1 LAVESRERLSSSSLI
16 ITISNLGLAID
27 WGYFSFICGGAIA
40 DRERCFF
47 VFIMFYQAPEI
58 QGSIRNL
65 RQYYRGSMRQDVWAY
80 EIYIDDVLVKSEDC
94 HWWSNTREEVITEV
108 KEIGDSEALLQA
120 VRIKEQELIKRE
132 LATVGNRIYVKW
144 CTDITRAGKAQGITG
159 YYGIFE
165 KRHLYCCATYQSLDA
180 VLSVNLAIA
189 HNLPVIQFN
198 PRTLE
203 IVVIEPKQ
211 LSLF

>member
-1 LAVESRERLSSSSLI
+1 MAVESRERLSSSSLI
-16 ITISNLGLAID
+16 TKINNSSLAID
-27 WGYFSFICGGAIA
+27 WSYFSFICGGAIA
-40 DRERCFF
+40 ERERCFL

-94 HWWSNTREEVITEV
+94 HWWSNTREEVIIAV
-108 KEIGDSEALLQA
+108 KEIGD
-120 VRIKEQELIKRE
+120 RIKEQELIKRE
-132 LATVGNRIYVKW
+132 LATVGNSLYVKW

-165 KRHLYCCATYQSLDA
+165 KRHLYCCATYQSLDVA
-180 VLSVNLAIA
+180 LTKLGEIESRNDAEKAL
-189 HNLPVIQFN
+189 FN
-198 PRTLE
+198 SFRND
-203 IVVIEPKQ
+203 
-211 LSLF
+211 